1 MAERRAGFEQGW
13 EAEGA
18 LEKRCW
24 CCASLC
30 VGKRRAERVK
40 LCWYLEVGMTFISD
54 LDEVG
59 RKWATEPSGMS
70 LNQPMTDP

>member
-1 MAERRAGFEQGW
+1 
-13 EAEGA
+13 
-18 LEKRCW
+18 
-24 CCASLC
+24 
-30 VGKRRAERVK
+30 
-40 LCWYLEVGMTFISD
+40 MTFISD